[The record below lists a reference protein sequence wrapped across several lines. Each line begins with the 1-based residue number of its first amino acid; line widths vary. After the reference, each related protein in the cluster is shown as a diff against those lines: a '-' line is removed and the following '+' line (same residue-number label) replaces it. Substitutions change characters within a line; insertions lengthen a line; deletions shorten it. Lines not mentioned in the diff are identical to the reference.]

1 MIIYDYIIIGSG
13 PAGLTFATLADKND
27 KIMIID
33 KDKVI
38 GGCHKVNRQ
47 KYENEYYFSE
57 HGPRMYFSNYLNFK
71 TILSI
76 IGVKFSDI
84 FVKFNLS
91 FFEILYETTLKENIF
106 SMNEIFI
113 MTIDFFKLLQNP
125 NYAKNVSMNE
135 YLTINNF
142 SDKAINYINRTCRL
156 MDGGD
161 LDKTSLNS
169 FFHVLND
176 TLLYNGYQP
185 KMPTDEGLF
194 LIWRNYLKNVD
205 FKLNTTIT
213 NIDNSNSII
222 KINSANNDSFY
233 TKKLILAIPP
243 INLNTIV

>member
-71 TILSI
+71 TILSK

-84 FVKFNLS
+84 FTKYNLS
-91 FFEILYETTLKENIF
+91 FIEILYNTTVKENIF
-106 SMNEIFI
+106 TLNENYI
-113 MTIDFFKLLQNP
+113 MTIDFFKLLGDP
-125 NYAKNVSMNE
+125 NYAKNISLSE
-135 YLTINNF
+135 YVIKHKF
-142 SDKAINYINRTCRL
+142 SNKAINYIDRTSRL

-161 LDKTSLNS
+161 LNKTSLNS
-169 FFHVLND
+169 FFHVMND
-176 TLLYNGYQP
+176 TLLYNHIVYCV
-185 KMPTDEGLF
+185 
-194 LIWRNYLKNVD
+194 RNIR
-205 FKLNTTIT
+205 F
-213 NIDNSNSII
+213 
-222 KINSANNDSFY
+222 F
-233 TKKLILAIPP
+233 
-243 INLNTIV
+243 